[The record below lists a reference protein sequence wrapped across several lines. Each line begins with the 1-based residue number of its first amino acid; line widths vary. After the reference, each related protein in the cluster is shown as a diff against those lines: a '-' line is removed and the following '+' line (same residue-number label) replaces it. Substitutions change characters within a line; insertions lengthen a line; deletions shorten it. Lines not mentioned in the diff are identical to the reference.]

1 MTDYKSAPI
10 IDEALVSRVARLA
23 RLAPD
28 AAEKMALQQELSQ
41 ILGHFQRLEELDTTG
56 VQPAYH
62 PQHLENQ
69 LRLDLAGI
77 SADREELIALSARSK
92 DGCLVV
98 PRTVE

>member
-1 MTDYKSAPI
+1 MTKQNQAPI
-10 IDEALVSRVARLA
+10 IDEALVTRVARLA

-28 AAEKMALQQELSQ
+28 AAEKAALQLELSQ
-41 ILGHFQRLEELDTTG
+41 ILGHFQRLEELDTEG

-69 LRLDLAGI
+69 MRLDEVRP
-77 SADREELIALSARSK
+77 SALRDDLLSIAERQK
-92 DGCLVV
+92 DGCLMV

>member
-1 MTDYKSAPI
+1 MTGQKQAPI

-28 AAEKMALQQELSQ
+28 ADERQALQHELSQ
-41 ILGHFQRLEELDTTG
+41 ILGHFQRLEELDTDG
-56 VQPAYH
+56 VSPAYH

-69 LRLDLAGI
+69 LRQDIVLP
-77 SADREELIALSARSK
+77 SAERDELLALSARSK
-92 DGCLVV
+92 NGCLAV